1 MLILVTYDVN
11 TETPE
16 GKRRLRQV
24 ANKCVSYGI
33 RVQNSVFECNIDNAQ
48 YHQMKADL
56 VALID
61 KEKDSLRFYILG
73 NSYHNKTDHV
83 SRCGHRT
90 FSLFRDL
97 DARPAPA
104 QDHAPARAD
113 RGVLLGGQDVVSNS
127 SGHTAAHDAAIIDL
141 VANDPVFHGQDVTGD
156 FCQHVL
162 FPPFRVALK
171 AAPRL
176 LRGSE
181 KSSAP
186 AFR

>member
-83 SRCGHRT
+83 GAKVT
-90 FSLFRDL
+90 YDMEGSLIL
-97 DARPAPA
+97 
-104 QDHAPARAD
+104 
-113 RGVLLGGQDVVSNS
+113 
-127 SGHTAAHDAAIIDL
+127 
-141 VANDPVFHGQDVTGD
+141 
-156 FCQHVL
+156 
-162 FPPFRVALK
+162 
-171 AAPRL
+171 
-176 LRGSE
+176 
-181 KSSAP
+181 
-186 AFR
+186 